1 MLGLIVQ
8 KSTQQKRYQSQQNS
22 FDCSG
27 ARTPVVRCT
36 IGTMYHWASQADNIK
51 EMMDYIP
58 HVSRYIPTY
67 TYRYLYIPSY
77 TCIYLHIHAYT
88 CIYLHI
94 HAHTCSTCEHQNTQ
108 NMLLI
113 SARAGASCTMQ
124 SVGRMT
130 QVWACLDDPGR
141 FYDRGNMEPNTK
153 SLVRGRFWRLLQP

>member
-1 MLGLIVQ
+1 MYMRVWVCMYRHVYIGICRYFIFVPLRQPGWQHQGNDGLYTTCLQVYTYI
-8 KSTQQKRYQSQQNS
+8 YL
-22 FDCSG
+22 
-27 ARTPVVRCT
+27 
-36 IGTMYHWASQADNIK
+36 
-51 EMMDYIP
+51 YIP
-58 HVSRYIPTY
+58 VYKYIYMHIPTY
-67 TYRYLYIPSY
+67 TCTYM
-77 TCIYLHIHAYT
+77 
-88 CIYLHI
+88 HI
-94 HAHTCSTCEHQNTQ
+94 HAHTCSTWEHQNTQ